1 MDHTRLNQNPAFI
14 NQQIESQEKLGGCLF
29 KLQAFVRLMSPIDEV
44 EHIPSSVLHGC
55 FSLAEDLVE
64 TAIQL
69 NQSCLDHLLKQ

>member
-1 MDHTRLNQNPAFI
+1 MGHTSLNEIFTLI
-14 NQQIESQEKLGGCLF
+14 NRQIESQEKLGSCLF

-69 NQSCLDHLLKQ
+69 NQGCLDHLLKK